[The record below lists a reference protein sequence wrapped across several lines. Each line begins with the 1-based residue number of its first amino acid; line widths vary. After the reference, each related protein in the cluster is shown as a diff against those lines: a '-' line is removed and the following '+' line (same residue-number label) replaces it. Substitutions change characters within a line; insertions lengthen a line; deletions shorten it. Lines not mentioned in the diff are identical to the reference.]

1 MAFCDAKIINNNY
14 NYMNMNLLEALQWRY
29 ATKKFDSAKKVDQ
42 KLVDQIID
50 AAWLAPTSSGLQPF
64 QVIEITNQDI
74 KKKIVPIAS
83 NQQQV
88 ADASH
93 LLVFAAWD
101 DYTEQRI
108 DKIYEY
114 IAHDRGQ
121 STEIYKDYTDMLKN
135 TYLNRPGQPKEDALP
150 MEGFTNFD
158 HAAHQ
163 AYIAFGISIAMAA
176 ELGVDATPMEGF
188 DNKALDALLNLREKG
203 LKSVVMLPLGYR
215 DSANDWLASLKK
227 VRHPKN
233 EFLIEIK

>member
-1 MAFCDAKIINNNY
+1 
-14 NYMNMNLLEALQWRY
+14 MNLLEALQWRY
-29 ATKKFDSAKKVDQ
+29 ATKKFDSTKKVDQ

-74 KKKIVPIAS
+74 KNKIMPIAN
-83 NQQQV
+83 NQHQV

-101 DYTEQRI
+101 TYTEQRI
-108 DKIYEY
+108 DRIFNYM
-114 IAHDRGQ
+114 AHERGL
-121 STEIYKDYTDMLKN
+121 SPDISKDYSDMLKHI
-135 TYLNRPGQPKEDALP
+135 YLNRPAQPKEDALP
-150 MEGFTNFD
+150 MEGFNNFD

-163 AYIAFGISIAMAA
+163 AYIAFGIAIAMAA

-188 DNKALDALLNLREKG
+188 DNKALDALLNLKEKG
-203 LKSVVMLPLGYR
+203 LKSVLILPLGYR
-215 DSANDWLASLKK
+215 DSANDWLMPLKK
-227 VRHPKN
+227 VRHPKD